1 MQRLRI
7 SRIQEEAQA
16 TKDLTEKTQK
26 LIEAAT
32 LKRDMDVREV
42 QANKKKFG
50 TDSDAKAAVD
60 EINKQYDAQVRLI
73 KLQETKTGAT
83 SSGRTASRART
94 EALKDEGADAREA
107 LRLMRE
113 QESSMQALARL
124 HEEAS
129 ASADD
134 LLERIES
141 QRQRR
146 VAELDKLNNITP
158 EQRRAGLLDIEAIN
172 ARQHRDYYD
181 QQQRDD
187 RSKQDLLAGA
197 QARSLDARASMAT
210 DSGESQNLQLQ
221 AIEVRRQMA
230 IRAIDDEQTRFRLA
244 ESEKVTLVRATNDEF
259 DAQRKK
265 LTDSADTYN
274 EGINAAFNILQQSI
288 STVFADMILEGNITA
303 ETIVRSFERAFLQLA
318 ISNITKAVIQPGVS
332 GLGSWLSGL
341 FSGAGAGGSYGTTG
355 SGGMAVSGG
364 TNPGFLLGGA
374 AQGAAFDRGNVI
386 PFARGGVVDRPML
399 FPMARGSGLM
409 GEAGPEAVLPLRR
422 LASGNLG
429 VEATGKSNAPVVNV
443 NVVNNAQANV
453 SVEQRRSGKDNGL
466 DLDVLITSITN
477 HVAAEAQRPGTN
489 MNRALAIASN
499 PVKAR

>member
-1 MQRLRI
+1 
-7 SRIQEEAQA
+7 
-16 TKDLTEKTQK
+16 
-26 LIEAAT
+26 
-32 LKRDMDVREV
+32 
-42 QANKKKFG
+42 
-50 TDSDAKAAVD
+50 
-60 EINKQYDAQVRLI
+60 
-73 KLQETKTGAT
+73 
-83 SSGRTASRART
+83 
-94 EALKDEGADAREA
+94 
-107 LRLMRE
+107 
-113 QESSMQALARL
+113 
-124 HEEAS
+124 
-129 ASADD
+129 
-134 LLERIES
+134 
-141 QRQRR
+141 
-146 VAELDKLNNITP
+146 
-158 EQRRAGLLDIEAIN
+158 
-172 ARQHRDYYD
+172 
-181 QQQRDD
+181 
-187 RSKQDLLAGA
+187 
-197 QARSLDARASMAT
+197 
-210 DSGESQNLQLQ
+210 
-221 AIEVRRQMA
+221 MA